1 MTAPGGDSVP
11 TTVSPQPSSVS
22 GAFSAEELAGRV
34 ARVRALMGSDAHD
47 LDALLVTSPENIYY
61 LIGLTHQGYFA
72 FTMLVLPREGDP
84 SLLTRGMEAYTI
96 SQQAPDID
104 HVGYGDDE
112 DAGTAAVKALRRLGI
127 AGGRV
132 GVDRSSMFL
141 PAGVWEELE
150 QGLPGVEWVDT
161 SRSPSTTHRFRAG
174 LVDEVRLVKSDAEL
188 GYIRKAASISDRAV
202 ASGLATAGE
211 GVNEM
216 EVAAAV
222 YREMIL
228 AGGEYPGFVPL
239 IRSSETLL
247 QEHSTWRDRR
257 LVAGEKLFIELSGAS
272 ARYHAPLTR
281 MGYIGRAD
289 QGAQAA
295 QRLALD
301 GLTAVT
307 AALRPGVETGTV
319 YDAWQGVV
327 DEGLGHDRLRRHH
340 CGYSVGIGFPPS
352 WVGGSTVLG
361 IRRHGLVRV
370 EAGMTFHI
378 LSWITDPEV
387 GDHFVSDTVIVT
399 EEGAE
404 MITTTPHPLVVA

>member
-1 MTAPGGDSVP
+1 MTPIGGESPGAA
-11 TTVSPQPSSVS
+11 VSPQPSSVS
-22 GAFSAEELAGRV
+22 GAFTAAEYEDRV
-34 ARVRALMGSDAHD
+34 ARVRALMGSDEHH

-104 HVGYGDDE
+104 HAGYGDDE
-112 DAGTAAVKALRRLGI
+112 DAGTAAVQALRRLGI

-141 PAGVWEELE
+141 PAGVWEEME
-150 QGLPGVEWVDT
+150 QGLSGVEWVDT
-161 SRSPSTTHRFRAG
+161 SRSPSTAHRFRAG
-174 LVDEVRLVKSDAEL
+174 LVDEVRLLKSDAEID
-188 GYIRKAASISDRAV
+188 YIRRAASISDRA
-202 ASGLATAGE
+202 ASAGLAAAGE

-222 YREMIL
+222 YQEMIL

-257 LVAGEKLFIELSGAS
+257 LLAGEKLFMELSGAS

-281 MGYIGRAD
+281 MGYIARAED
-289 QGAQAA
+289 GAERAQG
-295 QRLALD
+295 LAL
-301 GLTAVT
+301 
-307 AALRPGVETGTV
+307 AAFAATVDALMPGIETGAV
-319 YDAWQGVV
+319 YDAWQEVV
-327 DEGLGHDRLRRHH
+327 DDGLGHGRLRRHH

-352 WVGGSTVLG
+352 WVGSSTVLG
-361 IRRHGLVRV
+361 IRRGGRV
-370 EAGMTFHI
+370 EVRAGMTFHV
-378 LSWITDPEV
+378 LSWITDPVV
-387 GDHFVSDTVIVT
+387 GDHFVSDTAIVG
-399 EEGAE
+399 ELGAE
-404 MITTTPHPLVVA
+404 VITTVGHDLVIG